1 MAPQLMATN
10 GAPLRPRARVDGAR
24 DELLA
29 GAALAGDEHRRLE
42 VGDLARSSG
51 RCPASRWLLARID
64 SNWFSFWICSLS
76 ARFSRRRVS
85 RSSALRSARTIS
97 SGLKGL
103 LT

>member
-10 GAPLRPRARVDGAR
+10 GAPLRLERVWMARATSSFPVPLSPVTSTVVLKSAILETVRKMSSISLLFAR
-24 DELLA
+24 M
-29 GAALAGDEHRRLE
+29 
-42 VGDLARSSG
+42 
-51 RCPASRWLLARID
+51 D
-64 SNWFSFWICSLS
+64 SNWFSFWICSRR

-85 RSSALRSARTIS
+85 RSSALRRTSTIS

>member
-10 GAPLRPRARVDGAR
+10 GPEPRPDRAWMARATSSLPVPLSPVTSTVVLKSAI
-24 DELLA
+24 
-29 GAALAGDEHRRLE
+29 LE
-42 VGDLARSSG
+42 MVRKMSSI
-51 RCPASRWLLARID
+51 SLLLARID

-76 ARFSRRRVS
+76 ARFSRRKVS
-85 RSSALRSARTIS
+85 RSSALRSASTIS